1 MYSLGIVRV
10 LDNIFRKNP
19 VKETMFFF
27 SFRKGIH
34 WIFRK
39 NPVKETMFFFFF
51 FRRGIHWVFK
61 KDSAHKYTY
70 GYKTVYRDAVV
81 MRISVRTQEQAH
93 VYTSPLESPLN
104 S

>member
-1 MYSLGIVRV
+1 MYSLGVVRV

-27 SFRKGIH
+27 
-34 WIFRK
+34 
-39 NPVKETMFFFFF
+39 F

-61 KDSAHKYTY
+61 KDSVHKYTY
-70 GYKTVYRDAVV
+70 GYKTVYRDAIV